1 MSENRKKSNSVVKK
15 GLAFSKKPKDFNKA
29 IFAVREIQGVDYKT
43 RGMAC
48 AVEVGSSIRLVTWR
62 GVVDNADC
70 NNVVMDRFAKNFAK
84 KVAKNANKY
93 RLKKS
98 TVTTRDSFSFL
109 SVDCSEDFKTI
120 LPYKVPGNAEV
131 EASELTAYSFSG
143 EEKIFELKFKYD
155 KTKKEHRL
163 ITTGDER
170 VEKTSLLG
178 SPILVGDREKHFVGA
193 VGMSDGEFVPIFITK
208 KEFGE

>member
-1 MSENRKKSNSVVKK
+1 MITEMSENRKKPNSQLKE
-15 GLAFSKKPKDFNKA
+15 GMAPSKKPKDFNKA
-29 IFAVREIQGVDYKT
+29 IFAVREIQEVGYQT

-70 NNVVMDRFAKNFAK
+70 NNVVMDRYAK

-93 RLKKS
+93 RLRKS

-143 EEKIFELKFKYD
+143 EEKIELKFKYD
-155 KTKKEHRL
+155 KTKKEHKL
-163 ITTGDER
+163 ITTHT
-170 VEKTSLLG
+170 VEKTSPLG
-178 SPILVGDREKHFVGA
+178 SPILVGGREKHFVGS
-193 VGMSDGEFVPIFITK
+193 VGMSDDGKIVPIFITK

>member
-29 IFAVREIQGVDYKT
+29 IFAVREIQDVGYKT

-62 GVVDNADC
+62 DVVDNADC
-70 NNVVMDRFAKNFAK
+70 NVVVDRFAKNFAK

-93 RLKKS
+93 RLQKS

-109 SVDCSEDFKTI
+109 SVDCSENLTI

-143 EEKIFELKFKYD
+143 EEKIELKFQYD
-155 KTKKEHRL
+155 KTKKEHKL
-163 ITTGDER
+163 ITTHT
-170 VEKTSLLG
+170 VENTSLLG

-193 VGMSDGEFVPIFITK
+193 VGISNDGKIAPIFITK